1 MESNPPKIILNNL
14 STETRNPATLN
25 LDHMSSLEIAT
36 QMNIEDQKV
45 PLAIKPLLPKIAEV
59 IDLAYNSISNGARV
73 IYLGAGTSGRLAVC
87 DAAEC
92 PPTFSASPNTFIAL
106 IAGGESAFIKAV
118 EGAEDSL
125 ELAKKNLL
133 EKNICNKDLV
143 IGLAAS
149 GRTPFVIGGLKFA
162 KEVGCK
168 TVAISCNKNSKISEF
183 ADISLEIIVGPEIL
197 TGSTRLKAG
206 TAQKMVLNMISTGAM
221 VKCGK
226 VYQNLMVDLMQ
237 TNEKLKVRAE
247 NIVMQATE
255 VKREEARK
263 VIDEAKGSVKTAI
276 FMILA
281 KCGYDEAVK
290 KLGDAK
296 GHVSTA
302 LDNGKK

>member
-36 QMNIEDQKV
+36 QMNIEDQKA

-302 LDNGKK
+302 LDNEKK